1 MRYLIKVCIIVI
13 IVISFIYYKIF
24 RIDFNISVLIIF
36 YCIDIE
42 FSFVLVLII
51 NEVLLNSNINLKKKL
66 VLY

>member
-36 YCIDIE
+36 CCIDIE

>member
-51 NEVLLNSNINLKKKL
+51 YEVLLNSNINLKKKL